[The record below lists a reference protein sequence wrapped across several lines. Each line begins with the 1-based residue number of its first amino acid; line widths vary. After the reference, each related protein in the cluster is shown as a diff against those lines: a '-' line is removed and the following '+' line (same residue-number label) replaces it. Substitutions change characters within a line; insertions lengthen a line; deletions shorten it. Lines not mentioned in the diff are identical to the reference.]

1 MFLDWINARPTP
13 SNEAW
18 SQFFRQIAGQIS
30 DRVRLIDAWRTQA
43 RPLVNSHLTDLR

>member
-18 SQFFRQIAGQIS
+18 SQLFWQIGGQIS
-30 DRVRLIDAWRTQA
+30 DRLLPMAAWREEA
-43 RPLVNSHLTDLR
+43 RPLVDSHLTGAR